1 MQYLVVAGDSF
12 CACDAGWPSELADKL
27 NLKLVNYGQG
37 GEHWWGVR
45 NFLNSLSA
53 NILDNSAAIVL
64 AHTNAD
70 RIPNLNAELGRV
82 DIANTN
88 PVTDVEK
95 SVYYYYKHI
104 HDPAFMSWAQQA
116 WFKELANRFAD
127 KKIVHLHSFP
137 WTVSLSN
144 LLTGSIVQP
153 SLMSISLNEL
163 GVETMAL
170 FNDPRLNHLNT
181 ANNQELARQ
190 LASLITN
197 YQPGPAQ
204 LDLTKFEQLT
214 NHWKD

>member
-1 MQYLVVAGDSF
+1 MQYLIVAGDSF
-12 CACDAGWPSELADKL
+12 CACNAGWPGHLAHEL
-27 NLKLVNYGQG
+27 NLKLVQYGKG

-45 NFLNSLSA
+45 NFLNGLNSDV
-53 NILDNSAAIVL
+53 LDNCAAIVL

-70 RIPNLNAELGRV
+70 RMPNLNAELGKI
-82 DIANTN
+82 DKTNTN
-88 PVTDVEK
+88 PATDIEK

-104 HDPAFMSWAQQA
+104 HDPAFMFWAQQA
-116 WFKELANRFAD
+116 WFKELAIKFAN

-144 LLTGSIVQP
+144 LLTGTTVTP

-163 GVETMAL
+163 GLESISL
-170 FNDPRLNHLNT
+170 FNDMRLNHLNK
-181 ANNQELARQ
+181 ANNKELTRQ

-197 YQPGPAQ
+197 YTPGSTT